1 MLMLSKIIIWF
12 DKRLPDWVI
21 LLAPVAGGAMAL
33 TAIPVTAGIAE
44 SYPLSLLVFA
54 AVTLG
59 VAVAGSSLA
68 ILLLLVGTIAV
79 WAAQQV
85 LRWLGWLHRPING

>member
-1 MLMLSKIIIWF
+1 
-12 DKRLPDWVI
+12 
-21 LLAPVAGGAMAL
+21 MAL